1 VTLSFPAS
9 ERRAAAAALFVVL
22 LAGAPSPCAGQAAEP
37 VALPEVKVGDRWTY
51 RRMNYRMGRP
61 AGVYEIRVVF
71 AERGVIQVVGTGKGS
86 DREIDTTYTAEWN
99 AVSTRNRIFV
109 PHTGWFRFPLRVGSV
124 HEAVF
129 DSRMPKK
136 GDAHSRQQRTVRV
149 LGWEDVVVPAGRFRA
164 LKIESAGQ
172 YQRLDKP
179 VAGRARNLVWYVPEV
194 KRWVK
199 LELEITT
206 DRGLVEHSGEELV
219 RFALQ

>member
-1 VTLSFPAS
+1 VNALAHRGKRAALAALFAS
-9 ERRAAAAALFVVL
+9 LALFSVAAAARPDA
-22 LAGAPSPCAGQAAEP
+22 P
-37 VALPEVKVGDRWTY
+37 VAQPEVKVGERWTY

-86 DREIDTTYTAEWN
+86 DQEIDTTYTAEWN

-109 PHTGWFRFPLRVGSV
+109 PHTGWLRFPLQVGNV
-124 HEAVF
+124 YEAVF
-129 DSRMPKK
+129 EARMPKK
-136 GDAHSRQQRTVRV
+136 GDAHSRQQRTVKV

-164 LKIESAGQ
+164 LKIESAGP

-179 VAGRARNLVWYVPEV
+179 VAGRARNVIWYAPEV

-206 DRGLVEHSGEELV
+206 GRGLVEHSGEELV
-219 RFALQ
+219 RFVLQ

>member
-1 VTLSFPAS
+1 VNALAHRGKRAALAALFASFALFPF
-9 ERRAAAAALFVVL
+9 AAAAQPDA
-22 LAGAPSPCAGQAAEP
+22 P
-37 VALPEVKVGDRWTY
+37 VAQPEVKVGERWTY
-51 RRMNYRMGRP
+51 RRMNYRTGRP

-149 LGWEDVVVPAGRFRA
+149 LGWEDVVVPAGRYRA

-179 VAGRARNLVWYVPEV
+179 VAGRARNLVWYAPEV

-219 RFALQ
+219 GFALQ